1 MFYLIIFQGNFEKN
15 KAISYNAEWTV
26 PKKSMY
32 TCTLMEYALM
42 KCTLTSVT
50 CEKNNKVC
58 QLILFSMNE
67 TSKKKRIFQSLLRPI
82 PHPTPLISTC
92 IDEKILCRNRNYT
105 LQYNM
110 SWVPQK
116 SVVSDKNF
124 NLHILS
130 MELMFHNSPFYNH

>member
-1 MFYLIIFQGNFEKN
+1 MSSFFLLILLVSIPLGRNVLSNNFSGQFWK
-15 KAISYNAEWTV
+15 KISYNAEWTV

-42 KCTLTSVT
+42 KCTLTSVI

-67 TSKKKRIFQSLLRPI
+67 TSKKRIFQSLLRPI

-92 IDEKILCRNRNYT
+92 IDKRKYCVVTEIILCSITCLGCLRS
-105 LQYNM
+105 L
-110 SWVPQK
+110 
-116 SVVSDKNF
+116 
-124 NLHILS
+124 
-130 MELMFHNSPFYNH
+130 

>member
-1 MFYLIIFQGNFEKN
+1 MIVILLFIMSSFFLLILLV
-15 KAISYNAEWTV
+15 SV
-26 PKKSMY
+26 PLGRNVLSN
-32 TCTLMEYALM
+32 CTLMECALM
-42 KCTLTSVT
+42 KCALTSVT

-67 TSKKKRIFQSLLRPI
+67 TSKKRIFQSLLRPI

-130 MELMFHNSPFYNH
+130 MELMFHNSPFNNH

>member
-1 MFYLIIFQGNFEKN
+1 
-15 KAISYNAEWTV
+15 
-26 PKKSMY
+26 
-32 TCTLMEYALM
+32 MECALM
-42 KCTLTSVT
+42 KCALTSVT

-67 TSKKKRIFQSLLRPI
+67 TSKKRNFQSLLRPI

-92 IDEKILCRNRNYT
+92 IDKTKIICCNRNYT
-105 LQYNM
+105 LYNM

-116 SVVSDKNF
+116 SVVSDENF